1 MKKILT
7 SIAIMFTL
15 LFFCTQILLN
25 SKEVMESVIFSFNIW
40 KNNIFPSLF
49 PFFVISSLLI
59 NYGFVEMVSELF
71 KPIMNKLFK
80 IKGEASFVFIM
91 SLLSGFPSSA
101 KYVRDLRI
109 HNILSK
115 EEASKLLTFTHFSN
129 PLFILGTLSISF
141 LNNKKIGLLILVI
154 HYSTNIL
161 IGILFRNYY
170 PSKINKSKVSI
181 KNSILN
187 MNKKRI
193 SNKDS
198 FGTIISNSILSSI
211 NTLLLV
217 LGSVT
222 TFLIILTVLSNV
234 LNLNGFNQAFL
245 GGILEMTQG
254 LKYVSL
260 LDTSLKIKA
269 SLSTFIISFGGLSVH
284 MQIISIISDTDIKYY
299 PYLLARIIHAVVS
312 SILIYIIL

>member
-7 SIAIMFTL
+7 STIIMFTL
-15 LFFCTQILLN
+15 LFFCIQILLN
-25 SKEVMESVIFSFNIW
+25 SQEVMKSVIFSFNIW

-59 NYGFVEMVSELF
+59 NYGFIEMISEIF
-71 KPIMNKLFK
+71 KPLMSKLFK

-101 KYVRDLRI
+101 KYVKDLRLK
-109 HNILSK
+109 NMLSK
-115 EEASKLLTFTHFSN
+115 EEATKLLMFTHFSN
-129 PLFILGTLSISF
+129 PLFILGTISISF
-141 LNNKKIGLLILVI
+141 LNNKRIGLLILLI

-161 IGILFRNYY
+161 IGLLVRNYS
-170 PSKINKSKVSI
+170 PSKIDNSKISI
-181 KNSILN
+181 KRAILN

-198 FGTIISNSILSSI
+198 FGTIISNSILTSI

-217 LGSVT
+217 LGSIT
-222 TFLIILTVLSNV
+222 TFLIISTIITDTFKFS
-234 LNLNGFNQAFL
+234 GFNQAIL

-269 SLSTFIISFGGLSVH
+269 ALSTLILSFGGFSVH
-284 MQIISIISDTDIKYY
+284 MQIISIISETDIKYY
-299 PYLLARIIHAVVS
+299 PYLLARILHAVVS
-312 SILIYIIL
+312 SILIYIIV